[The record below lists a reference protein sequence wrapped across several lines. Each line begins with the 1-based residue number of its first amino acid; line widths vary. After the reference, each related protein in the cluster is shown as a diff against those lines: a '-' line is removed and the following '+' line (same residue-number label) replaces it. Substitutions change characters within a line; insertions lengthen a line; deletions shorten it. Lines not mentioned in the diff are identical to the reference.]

1 MKLSLIGCAS
11 VVALAAFTMTGNG
24 AVAAERNSPN
34 PGQGCDLRITP
45 GCKPGTK
52 MQPAGEKQ
60 RSNSSKKGGGPG
72 FRTHALQQM
81 PTLFNHLVSER

>member
-24 AVAAERNSPN
+24 AVAAEKNNPN
-34 PGQGCDLRITP
+34 LGQGCDLRITP

-52 MQPAGEKQ
+52 VQPARQRTGTNSGNRPADVGRLSPGEPAHDPPPKQ
-60 RSNSSKKGGGPG
+60 K
-72 FRTHALQQM
+72 
-81 PTLFNHLVSER
+81 